1 MALDVQASGCSVL
14 VVYLFHPST
23 ILETMDTP
31 PVAIVTQNVY
41 FEQLYLAQD

>member
-14 VVYLFHPST
+14 VVYIFDPST
-23 ILETMDTP
+23 ILETMGTP
-31 PVAIVTQNVY
+31 PLAIVSQNVY